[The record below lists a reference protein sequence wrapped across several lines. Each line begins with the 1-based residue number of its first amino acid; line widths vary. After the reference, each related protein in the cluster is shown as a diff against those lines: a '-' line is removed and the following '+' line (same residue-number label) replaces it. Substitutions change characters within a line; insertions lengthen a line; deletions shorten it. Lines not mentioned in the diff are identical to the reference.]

1 MRWVLNSWVIN
12 TILITEAEKIQDLKT
27 VIVKQFKYHNQN
39 YKCYKHSYNNFTDF
53 ILFWDF
59 HDFFLLKKRI
69 EFKLYWYIYIQ
80 NNHIEMIFQDE
91 TGRDMFV
98 STVHYLFIIYE
109 DHNWQRQRA
118 ELFTP
123 LINKQEA
130 ADYFEI

>member
-1 MRWVLNSWVIN
+1 MIFSFWKSELN
-12 TILITEAEKIQDLKT
+12 L
-27 VIVKQFKYHNQN
+27 N
-39 YKCYKHSYNNFTDF
+39 YIDT
-53 ILFWDF
+53 L
-59 HDFFLLKKRI
+59 
-69 EFKLYWYIYIQ
+69 YIQ

-123 LINKQEA
+123 LIDKQEA